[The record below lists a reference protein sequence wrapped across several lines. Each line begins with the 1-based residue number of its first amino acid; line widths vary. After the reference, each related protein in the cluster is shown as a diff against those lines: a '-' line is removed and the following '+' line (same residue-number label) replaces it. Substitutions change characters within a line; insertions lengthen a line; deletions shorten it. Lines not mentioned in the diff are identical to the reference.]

1 MAQTNNVGI
10 IIFTFMCLIV
20 GIPLLMAISD
30 QVSLVDKTYDVENE
44 SITLSN
50 STAAE
55 LDNNWV
61 TKINY
66 LYVNQSGV
74 YSPLTENTNFI
85 VTGKETDAGV
95 SILLKPT
102 QGIYNGNT
110 SLVSYTYEDDNYI
123 RGSVASQ
130 VIIKL
135 VVIFFTLGILA
146 LGVFLVI
153 RSGILN
159 Q

>member
-1 MAQTNNVGI
+1 MQQINNVRI
-10 IIFTFMCLIV
+10 VLFTFLGLMI
-20 GIPLLMAISD
+20 GIPLLSVVADQISLAD
-30 QVSLVDKTYDVENE
+30 TTYSVENE

-50 STAAE
+50 VTAAT
-55 LDNNWV
+55 LTYNFV
-61 TKINY
+61 QKIDY

-74 YSPLTENTNFI
+74 YSPLTENTNFT